1 MINFLSILSPVAVLG
16 APALLALRYGR
27 ESRPG
32 FDERRTDR
40 RQNL

>member
-1 MINFLSILSPVAVLG
+1 MINVLSILSPVAILG

-32 FDERRTDR
+32 FDERRFNG